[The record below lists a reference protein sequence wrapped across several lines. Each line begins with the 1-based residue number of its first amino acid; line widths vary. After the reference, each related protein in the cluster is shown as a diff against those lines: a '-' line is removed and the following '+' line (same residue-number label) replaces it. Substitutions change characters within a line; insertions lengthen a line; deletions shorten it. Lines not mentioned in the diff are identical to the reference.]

1 MKITQITAT
10 AGRTFNHPY
19 ESYANFR
26 PSIMITADLKEGD
39 DLRTC
44 LDELHLIAEAD
55 VERVKNAILDKCTS
69 GYDAKYNS
77 NAQPGDV
84 PF

>member
-1 MKITQITAT
+1 MKIKEIIAT

-19 ESYANFR
+19 ESFANFR
-26 PSIMITADLKEGD
+26 PGISIKADLEEGD
-39 DLRTC
+39 DLRAC

-55 VERVKNAILDKCTS
+55 VERVKNAILEKC
-69 GYDAKYNS
+69 GAEYDAKYNS

>member
-1 MKITQITAT
+1 MKIKEITAT

-26 PSIMITADLKEGD
+26 PSISITADIGEGD

-44 LDELHLIAEAD
+44 LEELHLIAEAD
-55 VERVKNAILDKCTS
+55 VERVKNAILEKC
-69 GYDAKYNS
+69 GAEYDAKYN
-77 NAQPGDV
+77 NNQQP
-84 PF
+84 